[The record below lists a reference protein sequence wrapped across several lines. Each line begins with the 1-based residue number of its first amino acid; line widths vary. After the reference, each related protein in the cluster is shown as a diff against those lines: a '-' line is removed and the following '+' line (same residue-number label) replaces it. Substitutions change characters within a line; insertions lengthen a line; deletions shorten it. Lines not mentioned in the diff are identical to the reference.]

1 MYLEKSKRMKYRDNT
16 RERVRSLL
24 GLVFYGDLLTI
35 QSFIYVYIMRPV
47 DIKDT
52 QGLTI
57 VHSSLYQFVTAPR
70 TVWVW
75 WRISTTRWRKGTRA
89 VRSWWATL
97 RSPWWSTPET
107 SPSCRW
113 SFEHPEPHFKEQQFV
128 CHCTCHWDRVTSLDK
143 IVQTK
148 TITVTEYDGSVSDHL
163 CPLN

>member
-70 TVWVW
+70 TV
-75 WRISTTRWRKGTRA
+75 
-89 VRSWWATL
+89 
-97 RSPWWSTPET
+97 
-107 SPSCRW
+107 
-113 SFEHPEPHFKEQQFV
+113 
-128 CHCTCHWDRVTSLDK
+128 
-143 IVQTK
+143 
-148 TITVTEYDGSVSDHL
+148 
-163 CPLN
+163 